1 MNERLS
7 SLELVAREVK
17 SGLDQQLR
25 HFEGLDTKAGIVLGF
40 AGVLVALS
48 GKIEPLFGRIGLG
61 LAAVAALMGVWSFL
75 PRRFPVL
82 DLVRLRERY
91 LTAEPE
97 FTTLHLLDTR
107 LEMWRLASQTLA
119 GKALRLKVALLLLAL
134 AAALAGAILLNEQGV

>member
-61 LAAVAALMGVWSFL
+61 LAAVAALMAVWSFYQEGS
-75 PRRFPVL
+75 PSSTWADF
-82 DLVRLRERY
+82 ER
-91 LTAEPE
+91 
-97 FTTLHLLDTR
+97 DT
-107 LEMWRLASQTLA
+107 
-119 GKALRLKVALLLLAL
+119 
-134 AAALAGAILLNEQGV
+134 